1 MSQRFELFNRR
12 HLALNIIETGQLVD
26 PCSFAGARLS
36 PTSGGRLTTLEQGGH
51 RFELTQK
58 TTAQFQ
64 IRVFF

>member
-1 MSQRFELFNRR
+1 MPFGGFLFVSRCAPYSDLR
-12 HLALNIIETGQLVD
+12 
-26 PCSFAGARLS
+26 
-36 PTSGGRLTTLEQGGH
+36 GRLTTLEQGGH